1 LKTTE
6 RRPEVTALQR
16 NVPLLDVLAFDEMM
30 AILTIARTRNFP
42 ERGVIARQG
51 AQDGLH
57 VIISGTARVSMAQRA
72 GPPTTIADVGPG
84 SVLGAVSVLDGS
96 PYHASAEAITAV
108 SCLHID
114 HEGFTK
120 LRAAGH
126 PAAFKIMRAL
136 ARPVCDRLRALNARV
151 DALFDDPDSGM
162 AELERA
168 VLQQSRER
176 LG

>member
-1 LKTTE
+1 MKTTE

-42 ERGVIARQG
+42 ERAVIARQG
-51 AQDGLH
+51 AQEGLY

-72 GPPTTIADVGPG
+72 GPPTIIADVGPG
-84 SVLGAVSVLDGS
+84 GILGAVSFLDGS

-108 SCLHID
+108 SCFHIAHD
-114 HEGFTK
+114 GFAK

-126 PAAFKIMRAL
+126 PAAFKLVRAL
-136 ARPVCDRLRALNARV
+136 ARPVCDRLRELNAQV
-151 DALFDDPDSGM
+151 DALFDDPDAGM
-162 AELERA
+162 AEMEKA
-168 VLQQSRER
+168 VLRQSRER